1 MPYGNAGFGDAGKGT
16 TVVWK
21 DLPVLMRDGPGQAR
35 AGATGAAGG
44 KRGLFRRKYGQAMI
58 DRAWSFQYNNAIN
71 QLMRGD
77 GSVKQF
83 IGMSPSGRLDEAVSG
98 LRNPQFIMLLSN
110 NNQFEEHVK
119 ALEQKFPG
127 VPSIGCIG
135 MSYQV
140 NVIENGVSVIAFSD
154 GVSAAAGVLEQ
165 VSAMP
170 VKYIRRLERDIQ
182 AVNGSGRDTVCIDFC
197 TGNDACVLT
206 TINTALR
213 RREIS
218 LVGGT
223 GGEGRV
229 SANGRVYQDA
239 VAYGL
244 VRNQSGRVKTYKENI
259 YHQLGNYRFIAS
271 DTDRANY
278 ILGSLNGKPAKQVY
292 KDILHVTDQEILTR
306 TFQNPFGKING
317 DDTCIISIKEVNGN
331 ALACFRQVN
340 DSDVLI
346 LLELGDYQ
354 AITRDTIQ
362 TIQREFP
369 RRSAVFSV
377 NCLFRYKLFTERG
390 YMQTYLREMAALGCH
405 AGVVGYGEHYNNRF
419 VNQSMTCVVFE

>member
-1 MPYGNAGFGDAGKGT
+1 M
-16 TVVWK
+16 
-21 DLPVLMRDGPGQAR
+21 
-35 AGATGAAGG
+35 
-44 KRGLFRRKYGQAMI
+44 
-58 DRAWSFQYNNAIN
+58 
-71 QLMRGD
+71 
-77 GSVKQF
+77 KQF
-83 IGMSPSGRLDEAVSG
+83 YGMSQRGNLDEALSG
-98 LRNPQFIMLLSN
+98 LRNPEFIMLLSN
-110 NNQFEEHVK
+110 NNQFEAHVK
-119 ALEQKFPG
+119 ALEQRFPG

-135 MSYQV
+135 MCYQLGV
-140 NVIENGVSVIAFSD
+140 VENGVGVIAFSE
-154 GVSAAAGVLEQ
+154 GVTAAAGVLEE

-170 VKYIRRLERDIQ
+170 VKYIQRMERDMQ
-182 AVNGSGRDTVCIDFC
+182 AVGGTGGDTVCIDFC
-197 TGNDACVLT
+197 AGNDACVLT
-206 TINTALR
+206 TIHTLLHKR
-213 RREIS
+213 GVP

-229 SANGRVYQDA
+229 SANGRVYADA

-244 VRNQSGRVKTYKENI
+244 VRNRGGRVKTYKENI
-259 YHQLGNYRFIAS
+259 YHQLGDYRFIAS

-292 KDILHVTDQEILTR
+292 KSILHVTDEEILTR

-354 AITRDTIQ
+354 AITRNTIQ
-362 TIQREFP
+362 QIQREFP

-377 NCLFRYKLFTERG
+377 NCLFRYKLFSERG
-390 YMQTYLREMAALGCH
+390 YMQDYLREMGALGCH
-405 AGVVGYGEHYNNRF
+405 AGLVGYGEHYNNRF
-419 VNQSMTCVVFE
+419 VNQSMTCAVFE